1 MSITIIASGLILAG
15 TVAVALMN
23 IGKLF
28 DDSGRFI
35 KKKND
40 SHIEEII
47 DEKLPQYL
55 QENNKNINEKLDKI
69 LEINQEQTRKIEQ
82 LEDSNTD
89 MLRREIKKIYGKYR
103 AFKKIS
109 QYDKIDCTKLVEDY
123 RAENGNTY
131 VEDLWAEIRTWE
143 VVDSEDEI
151 INNKY
156 HLK

>member
-1 MSITIIASGLILAG
+1 MSITIIASGLVLAG

-103 AFKKIS
+103 VFKKIS
-109 QYDKIDCTKLVEDY
+109 QYDKIDCAKLVEDY

-131 VEDLWAEIRTWE
+131 VEDL
-143 VVDSEDEI
+143 
-151 INNKY
+151 
-156 HLK
+156 

>member
-1 MSITIIASGLILAG
+1 MSITIIASGLVLAG

-55 QENNKNINEKLDKI
+55 QENNKNIDEKLDKI

-82 LEDSNTD
+82 LEDSNID

-103 AFKKIS
+103 VFKKIS
-109 QYDKIDCTKLVEDY
+109 QYDKIDCAKLVEDY

-131 VEDLWAEIRTWE
+131 VEDL
-143 VVDSEDEI
+143 
-151 INNKY
+151 
-156 HLK
+156 

>member
-1 MSITIIASGLILAG
+1 MSITIIASGLVLAG

-40 SHIEEII
+40 SHIEGII

-55 QENNKNINEKLDKI
+55 QENNKNIDEKLDKI

-103 AFKKIS
+103 VFKKIS
-109 QYDKIDCTKLVEDY
+109 QYDKIDCAKLVEDY

-131 VEDLWAEIRTWE
+131 VEDL
-143 VVDSEDEI
+143 
-151 INNKY
+151 
-156 HLK
+156 

>member
-1 MSITIIASGLILAG
+1 
-15 TVAVALMN
+15 MN

-55 QENNKNINEKLDKI
+55 QENNKNIDEKLDKI

-103 AFKKIS
+103 VFKKIS
-109 QYDKIDCTKLVEDY
+109 QYDKIDCAKLVEDY

-131 VEDLWAEIRTWE
+131 VEDL
-143 VVDSEDEI
+143 
-151 INNKY
+151 
-156 HLK
+156 

>member
-55 QENNKNINEKLDKI
+55 QENNKNIDEKLDKI

-82 LEDSNTD
+82 LEDSNID
-89 MLRREIKKIYGKYR
+89 MLRREIKKIYSKYR
-103 AFKKIS
+103 VFKKIS
-109 QYDKIDCTKLVEDY
+109 QYDKIDCAKLVEDY

-131 VEDLWAEIRTWE
+131 VEDL
-143 VVDSEDEI
+143 
-151 INNKY
+151 
-156 HLK
+156 

>member
-1 MSITIIASGLILAG
+1 MSITIIASGLVLAG

-47 DEKLPQYL
+47 DEKL
-55 QENNKNINEKLDKI
+55 DKI

-82 LEDSNTD
+82 LEDSNID
-89 MLRREIKKIYGKYR
+89 MLRREIRKIYGKYR
-103 AFKKIS
+103 VFKKIT
-109 QYDKIDCTKLVEDY
+109 QYDKIDCAKLVEDY
-123 RAENGNTY
+123 QAENGNTY
-131 VEDLWAEIRTWE
+131 VEDL
-143 VVDSEDEI
+143 
-151 INNKY
+151 
-156 HLK
+156 

>member
-1 MSITIIASGLILAG
+1 MSITIIASGLVLAG

-55 QENNKNINEKLDKI
+55 QGNNKNIDEKLDKI

-82 LEDSNTD
+82 LEDSNID
-89 MLRREIKKIYGKYR
+89 MLRREIRKIYGKYR
-103 AFKKIS
+103 VFKKIT
-109 QYDKIDCTKLVEDY
+109 QYDKIDCAKLVEDY
-123 RAENGNTY
+123 QAENGNTY
-131 VEDLWAEIRTWE
+131 VEDL
-143 VVDSEDEI
+143 
-151 INNKY
+151 
-156 HLK
+156 

>member
-1 MSITIIASGLILAG
+1 MSITIIASGLVLAG

-47 DEKLPQYL
+47 DKKLPQYL

-103 AFKKIS
+103 VFKKIS
-109 QYDKIDCTKLVEDY
+109 QYDKIDCAKLVEDY

-131 VEDLWAEIRTWE
+131 VEDL
-143 VVDSEDEI
+143 
-151 INNKY
+151 
-156 HLK
+156 

>member
-1 MSITIIASGLILAG
+1 MSITIIASGLVLAG

-23 IGKLF
+23 IGKLL
-28 DDSGRFI
+28 DDSGHFI

-55 QENNKNINEKLDKI
+55 QENNKNIDEKLDKI

-89 MLRREIKKIYGKYR
+89 MLRREIKKIYSKYR
-103 AFKKIS
+103 VFKKIS
-109 QYDKIDCTKLVEDY
+109 QYDKIDCAKLVEDY

-131 VEDLWAEIRTWE
+131 VEDL
-143 VVDSEDEI
+143 
-151 INNKY
+151 
-156 HLK
+156 

>member
-1 MSITIIASGLILAG
+1 MSITIIASGLVLAG

-55 QENNKNINEKLDKI
+55 QENNKNIDEKLDKI
-69 LEINQEQTRKIEQ
+69 LEVNQEQTRKIEQ
-82 LEDSNTD
+82 LEDSNID
-89 MLRREIKKIYGKYR
+89 MLRREIRKIYGKYR
-103 AFKKIS
+103 VFKKIT
-109 QYDKIDCTKLVEDY
+109 QYDKIDCAKLVEDY
-123 RAENGNTY
+123 QAENGNTY
-131 VEDLWAEIRTWE
+131 VEDL
-143 VVDSEDEI
+143 
-151 INNKY
+151 
-156 HLK
+156 

>member
-1 MSITIIASGLILAG
+1 MSITIIASGLVLAG

-40 SHIEEII
+40 SHIAEII

-55 QENNKNINEKLDKI
+55 QENNKNIDEKLDKI

-103 AFKKIS
+103 VFKKIS
-109 QYDKIDCTKLVEDY
+109 QYDKIDCAKLVEDY

-131 VEDLWAEIRTWE
+131 VEDL
-143 VVDSEDEI
+143 
-151 INNKY
+151 
-156 HLK
+156 

>member
-1 MSITIIASGLILAG
+1 MSITIIASGLVLAG

-47 DEKLPQYL
+47 EEKLPQYL
-55 QENNKNINEKLDKI
+55 QKNNKNIDEKLDKI

-82 LEDSNTD
+82 LEDSNID

-103 AFKKIS
+103 VFKKIS
-109 QYDKIDCTKLVEDY
+109 QYDKIDCAKLVEDY

-131 VEDLWAEIRTWE
+131 VEDL
-143 VVDSEDEI
+143 
-151 INNKY
+151 
-156 HLK
+156 

>member
-1 MSITIIASGLILAG
+1 MSITIMASGLILAG
-15 TVAVALMN
+15 AVAVALMN
-23 IGKLF
+23 IWKLL
-28 DDSGRFI
+28 DDSGRFV

-40 SHIEEII
+40 SHIEEVI

-55 QENNKNINEKLDKI
+55 QKNNKNIDEKLDKI

-103 AFKKIS
+103 VFKKIS
-109 QYDKIDCTKLVEDY
+109 QYDKIDCAKLVEDY

-131 VEDLWAEIRTWE
+131 VEDL
-143 VVDSEDEI
+143 
-151 INNKY
+151 
-156 HLK
+156 

>member
-1 MSITIIASGLILAG
+1 MSITIIASGLVLAG

-47 DEKLPQYL
+47 DKKLPQYL
-55 QENNKNINEKLDKI
+55 QENNKNIDEKLDKI

-82 LEDSNTD
+82 LEDSNID
-89 MLRREIKKIYGKYR
+89 MLRREIKKIYSKYR
-103 AFKKIS
+103 VFKKIS
-109 QYDKIDCTKLVEDY
+109 QYDKIDCAKLVEDY

-131 VEDLWAEIRTWE
+131 IEDL
-143 VVDSEDEI
+143 
-151 INNKY
+151 
-156 HLK
+156 

>member
-1 MSITIIASGLILAG
+1 MSITIIASGLVLAG

-47 DEKLPQYL
+47 GEKLPQYL

-103 AFKKIS
+103 VFKKIS
-109 QYDKIDCTKLVEDY
+109 QYDKIDCAKLVEDY

-131 VEDLWAEIRTWE
+131 VEDL
-143 VVDSEDEI
+143 
-151 INNKY
+151 
-156 HLK
+156 

>member
-1 MSITIIASGLILAG
+1 MSITIMASGLILAG
-15 TVAVALMN
+15 AVAVALMN
-23 IGKLF
+23 IWKLL
-28 DDSGRFI
+28 DDSGRFV

-55 QENNKNINEKLDKI
+55 QENNKNIDEKLDKI

-82 LEDSNTD
+82 IEDSNID
-89 MLRREIKKIYGKYR
+89 MLRRKKKKIYGKYR

-109 QYDKIDCTKLVEDY
+109 QYDKIDCAKLVEDY

-131 VEDLWAEIRTWE
+131 VEDL
-143 VVDSEDEI
+143 
-151 INNKY
+151 
-156 HLK
+156 

>member
-1 MSITIIASGLILAG
+1 MRLQKIFSLSIIVASLVGAQEPSAFNAG
-15 TVAVALMN
+15 GVAPQ
-23 IGKLF
+23 KTQ
-28 DDSGRFI
+28 S
-35 KKKND
+35 
-40 SHIEEII
+40 EII

-55 QENNKNINEKLDKI
+55 QENNKNIDEKLDKI

-82 LEDSNTD
+82 LEDSNID

-109 QYDKIDCTKLVEDY
+109 QYDKIDCAKLVEDY

-151 INNKY
+151 IDNKC

>member
-1 MSITIIASGLILAG
+1 MSITIIASGLVLAG

-55 QENNKNINEKLDKI
+55 QENNKNIDEKLDKI

-89 MLRREIKKIYGKYR
+89 MLRREIKKSMVNIELL
-103 AFKKIS
+103 KKSHNMI
-109 QYDKIDCTKLVEDY
+109 K
-123 RAENGNTY
+123 
-131 VEDLWAEIRTWE
+131 
-143 VVDSEDEI
+143 
-151 INNKY
+151 
-156 HLK
+156 

>member
-1 MSITIIASGLILAG
+1 MSITIIASGLVLAG
-15 TVAVALMN
+15 AVAVALMN

-55 QENNKNINEKLDKI
+55 QENNKNIDEKLDKI

-103 AFKKIS
+103 VFKKIS
-109 QYDKIDCTKLVEDY
+109 QYDKIDCAKLVEDY

-131 VEDLWAEIRTWE
+131 VEDL
-143 VVDSEDEI
+143 
-151 INNKY
+151 
-156 HLK
+156 

>member
-1 MSITIIASGLILAG
+1 MSITIIASGLVLAG
-15 TVAVALMN
+15 TLAVALMN

-55 QENNKNINEKLDKI
+55 QENNKNIDEKLDKI

-103 AFKKIS
+103 VFKKIT
-109 QYDKIDCTKLVEDY
+109 QYDKIDCAKLVEDY
-123 RAENGNTY
+123 QAENGNSY
-131 VEDLWAEIRTWE
+131 VEDL
-143 VVDSEDEI
+143 
-151 INNKY
+151 
-156 HLK
+156 

>member
-1 MSITIIASGLILAG
+1 MSITIITSGLILAG
-15 TVAVALMN
+15 AVALALMN

-69 LEINQEQTRKIEQ
+69 LEIN
-82 LEDSNTD
+82 
-89 MLRREIKKIYGKYR
+89 
-103 AFKKIS
+103 
-109 QYDKIDCTKLVEDY
+109 
-123 RAENGNTY
+123 
-131 VEDLWAEIRTWE
+131 
-143 VVDSEDEI
+143 
-151 INNKY
+151 
-156 HLK
+156 

>member
-1 MSITIIASGLILAG
+1 MSITIIASGLVLAG

-55 QENNKNINEKLDKI
+55 QENNKNIDEKLDKI

-82 LEDSNTD
+82 LEDSNID
-89 MLRREIKKIYGKYR
+89 MLRREIRKIYGKYR
-103 AFKKIS
+103 VFKKIT
-109 QYDKIDCTKLVEDY
+109 QYDKIDCAKLVEDY
-123 RAENGNTY
+123 QAENGNTY
-131 VEDLWAEIRTWE
+131 VEDL
-143 VVDSEDEI
+143 
-151 INNKY
+151 
-156 HLK
+156 

>member
-1 MSITIIASGLILAG
+1 MSITIIASGIVLAG

-55 QENNKNINEKLDKI
+55 QENNKNIDEKLDKI

-82 LEDSNTD
+82 LEDSNID
-89 MLRREIKKIYGKYR
+89 MLRREIKKIYSKYR
-103 AFKKIS
+103 VFKKIS
-109 QYDKIDCTKLVEDY
+109 QYDKIDCAKLVEDY

-131 VEDLWAEIRTWE
+131 VEDL
-143 VVDSEDEI
+143 
-151 INNKY
+151 
-156 HLK
+156 

>member
-1 MSITIIASGLILAG
+1 MSITIIASGLVLAG

-55 QENNKNINEKLDKI
+55 QENNKNIDEKLDKI

-82 LEDSNTD
+82 LEDSNID
-89 MLRREIKKIYGKYR
+89 MLRREIRKIYGKYR
-103 AFKKIS
+103 VFKKIS
-109 QYDKIDCTKLVEDY
+109 QYDKIDCAKLVEDY

-131 VEDLWAEIRTWE
+131 VEDL
-143 VVDSEDEI
+143 
-151 INNKY
+151 
-156 HLK
+156 

>member
-1 MSITIIASGLILAG
+1 MSITIIASGLVLAG

-55 QENNKNINEKLDKI
+55 QENNKNIDEKLDKI

-82 LEDSNTD
+82 LEDSNID
-89 MLRREIKKIYGKYR
+89 MLRREIRKIYGKYR
-103 AFKKIS
+103 VFKKIT
-109 QYDKIDCTKLVEDY
+109 QYDKIDCAKLVEDY
-123 RAENGNTY
+123 QAENGNTY

-151 INNKY
+151 IDNKC

>member
-1 MSITIIASGLILAG
+1 MSITIIASGLVLAG

-35 KKKND
+35 KKKSD

-55 QENNKNINEKLDKI
+55 QGNNKNIDEKLDKI

-82 LEDSNTD
+82 LEDSNID
-89 MLRREIKKIYGKYR
+89 MLRREIRKIYGKYR
-103 AFKKIS
+103 VFKKIT
-109 QYDKIDCTKLVEDY
+109 QYDKIDCAKLVEDY

-131 VEDLWAEIRTWE
+131 VEDL
-143 VVDSEDEI
+143 
-151 INNKY
+151 
-156 HLK
+156 

>member
-55 QENNKNINEKLDKI
+55 QENNKNIDEKLDKI

-82 LEDSNTD
+82 LEDSNID

-103 AFKKIS
+103 VFKKIS
-109 QYDKIDCTKLVEDY
+109 QYDKIDCAKLVEDY

-131 VEDLWAEIRTWE
+131 VEDL
-143 VVDSEDEI
+143 
-151 INNKY
+151 
-156 HLK
+156 